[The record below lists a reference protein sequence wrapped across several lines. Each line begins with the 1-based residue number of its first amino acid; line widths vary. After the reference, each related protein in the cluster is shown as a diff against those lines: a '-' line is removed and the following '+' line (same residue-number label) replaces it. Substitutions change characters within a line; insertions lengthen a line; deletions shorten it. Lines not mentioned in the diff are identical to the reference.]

1 MTKNRMMK
9 IPELKIKL
17 GEVIVRLDVQEVKHG
32 KWQYDKAQI
41 VPILSLLRCKNG
53 GRKWLK
59 KNT

>member
-53 GRKWLK
+53 
-59 KNT
+59 